1 VSDHVRFREN
11 LEFRYRYYARN
22 WLLDHIDDN
31 AFNRRSAW
39 RLRDQELLDK
49 QLPRLHLS
57 PRSDGVMVFAFLA
70 AFLTGMVLGGFL
82 FAYNS
87 NEPMQIASN
96 DAMPAISLPNGV
108 RPTTR
113 H

>member
-1 VSDHVRFREN
+1 VPEHVRFREN

-49 QLPRLHLS
+49 QLRRLHLS

-87 NEPMQIASN
+87 NEPMQFASN